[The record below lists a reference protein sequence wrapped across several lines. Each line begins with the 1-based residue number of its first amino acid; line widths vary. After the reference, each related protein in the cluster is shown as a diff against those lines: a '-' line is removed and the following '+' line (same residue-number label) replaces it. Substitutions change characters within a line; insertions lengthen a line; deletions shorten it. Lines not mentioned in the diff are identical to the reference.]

1 MTDIVER
8 LNAVAQGK
16 IDAWKAETLSVLCTD
31 AIAEIMRLRTQIQDM
46 QSIMGVAA
54 LGPSFAEIREQAK
67 AQDHVEGETR
77 R

>member
-31 AIAEIMRLRTQIQDM
+31 AIAEIMRLRTQVEQM
-46 QSIMGVAA
+46 QGIIGVAA

-67 AQDHVEGETR
+67 AQDRTDGETR